1 MGKKLYEV
9 EKIID
14 KKRNQYGNISYLVK
28 WVGYSDEECT
38 WEPLAN
44 LSTVKEMIEEFEK
57 VKGKEYDRKWK
68 IGNIEE
74 DAPKYILD
82 AELKPNFE
90 LFMKIR
96 WKKRRANIQPA
107 DSLVPYQVIK
117 KKYPYLVL
125 EYFEKH
131 IHVKNFG
138 NKKIKYDEKKDKY
151 VIKEK

>member
-1 MGKKLYEV
+1 MGKKFYEV
-9 EKIID
+9 EKILD
-14 KKRNQYGNISYLVK
+14 KKRTQYGNILYLVK
-28 WVGYSDEECT
+28 WVGYSDDENT

-44 LSTVKEMIEEFEK
+44 LATI
-57 VKGKEYDRKWK
+57 KGKEYDRKWK

-74 DAPKYILD
+74 DSPKYIID

-90 LFMKIR
+90 LYMKIR

-107 DSLVPYQVIK
+107 DSLVPYHVVK
-117 KKYPYLVL
+117 KKYPYLIL

-131 IHVKNFG
+131 IHVRNFG

-151 VIKEK
+151 VIKDK